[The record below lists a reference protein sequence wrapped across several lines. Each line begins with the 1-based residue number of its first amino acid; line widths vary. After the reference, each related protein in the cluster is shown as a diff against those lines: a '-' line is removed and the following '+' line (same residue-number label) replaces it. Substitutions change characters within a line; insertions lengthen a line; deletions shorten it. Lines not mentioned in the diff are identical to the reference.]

1 MAEDTSLIARLGNVI
16 YGVRYSIRDAKQ
28 GGDVPPMDGWIGRDA
43 YMHVLRD
50 MKPMLLYS
58 AQPRMVADEFEF
70 MGVKFKRDMAM
81 EPRSIVICVG
91 GAPVRRLALD
101 FPEYDKTPVVD
112 HPSALALEIMAL
124 RYFEKGERSINPR
137 FPEPTID
144 MINRLPKEEHEQPK
158 MHSVS
163 VDRLVELGLVFK
175 EQRGAQIVM
184 GLTLMGREALRQF
197 EASQ

>member
-1 MAEDTSLIARLGNVI
+1 MSDDLINRLGNVI
-16 YGVRYSIRDAKQ
+16 MGVRHSIRDAKQ
-28 GGDVPPMDGWIGRDA
+28 GGEVPPMDGWIGHDA
-43 YMHVLRD
+43 YMQFLHD
-50 MKPMLLYS
+50 AKPMLLYQTEPQKMM
-58 AQPRMVADEFEF
+58 AGEFEF
-70 MGVKFKRDMAM
+70 IGVKFKRDMDM

-124 RYFEKGERSINPR
+124 RYFEKGERTINPR

-144 MINRLPKEEHEQPK
+144 MINRLPTGENEQPK
-158 MHSVS
+158 THSVS

-175 EQRGAQIVM
+175 EQRGQQIVM